1 MNPNLVAVDRKG
13 TARFKPHF
21 QNKQVSRV
29 MSVVNGDIDEDME
42 DDDAE
47 ELYDDYTF
55 RGRRLHSRERRCV
68 AVIACRAAERE
79 GRGAVGRFPRASSPK
94 GPHNTK
100 FFKVWGPHK
109 VNQQ

>member
-47 ELYDDYTF
+47 ELYDDHTF

-68 AVIACRAAERE
+68 AITSRAPEGE
-79 GRGAVGRFPRASSPK
+79 GRGPVGRFPGPQAPRGLVTPNASRS
-94 GPHNTK
+94 G
-100 FFKVWGPHK
+100 GLRK
-109 VNQQ
+109 VNQK